1 MNLLQNWKQKI
12 KDTFCCSHQEKLNRK
27 YWELSGKWNEVS
39 MKCYKL
45 EQRLSYYTDST
56 SPVEKDCRYYILLK
70 RYKNTH
76 AEMCKIGKAVMA
88 LQAEKSKT
96 R

>member
-12 KDTFCCSHQEKLNRK
+12 KDSFYYFHQDRLNKK
-27 YWELSGKWNEVS
+27 YWELSGKWHDVS

-45 EQRLSYYTDST
+45 EQRLAYYTS
-56 SPVEKDCRYYILLK
+56 SVPPVEKDSRYYILLK
-70 RYKNTH
+70 KYKKTH
-76 AEMCKIGKAVMA
+76 AEMCKIGNAVKA
-88 LQAEKSKT
+88 LQEEKNKT